1 MWLDMKKYLILAGIA
16 ATFFACG
23 DDGSSANGGS
33 DEYVTSGTI
42 TVDEK
47 NQTAVTV
54 VSNSA
59 SLCVYEN
66 LKYSWKTMN
75 FGEYRDSIKY
85 EFVGD
90 TLVVYDD
97 YDSYDEEFSPYGQMY
112 VGGSAGKLNG
122 TWHSTL
128 CQYNSERKSTTCR
141 TLCSDIK
148 NVESDWMKAFEEL
161 MKAGCVED
169 EDAPKTTIKIS
180 GTSFTTKV
188 EYNES
193 KGHQFDD
200 YMNSEY
206 MYDFYRMLKNESKS
220 TPSIGDLDE
229 EDSVDVKELIE
240 DSVVTI
246 LSQTKNSVSFK
257 FKEQSISVKVNEYS
271 RTDEQEKVSLDISY
285 NGTTCSLVGESGYV
299 TKSTCKAEYG
309 EFFDK
314 STQKDS
320 DGNTFTYAEDY
331 SKTNSRDFSNCMDDL
346 LDSVYAA
353 VRKLKADSDDDDDA
367 SLIESSPCDAI
378 YDDYIDCAYQGY
390 SNCSRYLEQFYD
402 CEDSYNSV
410 SPALYTKKA
419 VEESSK
425 EEFVKRYR
433 KHVKKMQ
440 KFAE

>member
-1 MWLDMKKYLILAGIA
+1 
-16 ATFFACG
+16 
-23 DDGSSANGGS
+23 
-33 DEYVTSGTI
+33 
-42 TVDEK
+42 
-47 NQTAVTV
+47 
-54 VSNSA
+54 
-59 SLCVYEN
+59 
-66 LKYSWKTMN
+66 
-75 FGEYRDSIKY
+75 
-85 EFVGD
+85 
-90 TLVVYDD
+90 
-97 YDSYDEEFSPYGQMY
+97 
-112 VGGSAGKLNG
+112 
-122 TWHSTL
+122 
-128 CQYNSERKSTTCR
+128 
-141 TLCSDIK
+141 
-148 NVESDWMKAFEEL
+148 MKAFEEL

-193 KGHQFDD
+193 KGHHFDD

-367 SLIESSPCDAI
+367 SLIEDSPCDAI

-402 CEDSYNSV
+402 CEESYNSV